1 MSAPDYNVVLLTTLH
16 SITGNLV
23 LQDQRL
29 SDLLNDHRESAIRL
43 RKARVSRLGELESLV
58 VEHAI
63 AVIPKDEIAIA
74 FESAP
79 RVTPRAKRLYSYVR
93 RQQHEIFAVLGALE
107 VRGIMHTLGSID
119 PLDLHELITI
129 QKERFMPVTQARI
142 TFASGERRILEQNAI
157 ILNLQ
162 RIQYMAKD
170 HT

>member
-43 RKARVSRLGELESLV
+43 RKARVSRLGEPESLV

-63 AVIPKDEIAIA
+63 AVIPK
-74 FESAP
+74 
-79 RVTPRAKRLYSYVR
+79 
-93 RQQHEIFAVLGALE
+93 
-107 VRGIMHTLGSID
+107 
-119 PLDLHELITI
+119 
-129 QKERFMPVTQARI
+129 
-142 TFASGERRILEQNAI
+142 

-170 HT
+170 DR